1 MLVNEDRLQFAGET
15 AVLGSGSIT
24 ITSAAFVSPTFQVY
38 NTYSASE
45 TITSIG
51 LLTAF

>member
-15 AVLGSGSIT
+15 AVLTSGSIT
-24 ITSAAFVSPTFQVY
+24 ITSAAFVSPTYQAY
-38 NTYSASE
+38 STYSASE
-45 TITSIG
+45 SITSIG